1 MLFTPEEIQ
10 QLFFIVD
17 YRIARV
23 IADVLGKEYLSQED
37 IDMLKRFGFDL
48 KTEVL
53 KIPPYWQAFIFG
65 RLAAILTPAQL
76 SSLSF
81 NDLQQY
87 VEKEQYP
94 ELTSRE
100 KAEYN
105 SAAMRSYSY
114 IKGMGTRIKD
124 SLSSTI
130 SEEEMKIAVAE
141 REREVETAIR
151 EELTEG
157 VLKRKSV
164 QSIVSSL
171 GHRLDEW
178 NRDWGRIVATEMEN
192 IFQIGIAQTIM
203 KEHGIHAKVYKETYP
218 GACFPV
224 EDTEFLTDNGFK
236 FLKDISLSDMVFTIN
251 KENGEGEWS
260 TIKNVV
266 SYFYNGDMHLYKN
279 TSLDLMSTPDHFHL
293 VGKRIMKNKKPI
305 YEKRLVGSKDLRA
318 YSCNDIMY
326 RSIDRWGGYDEDYI
340 DFFGRKLRTSC
351 FAKFMGWYLSE
362 GDSMFRKSYK
372 YSNRTVCLSS
382 RVSISQYKKEN
393 LKDIRECLEEFFPD
407 RKVYET
413 EGKFT
418 VLLPKERDKETEW
431 FLSLGNSLSMKIP
444 KEVLNLSPKY
454 LKIFLLA
461 FAKGDGHIE
470 KKLFSKPTG
479 KSVERFNDF
488 GGSVDFY
495 TSSRKLADGL
505 CEAVLKCGYS
515 PSVSIRD
522 ERNKI
527 YYKKDGKK
535 VQSKHLRYV
544 IRLNAVVTVKNFN
557 RFFSV
562 VKNWS
567 GEVGCIE
574 VEKNNTLFVRRNGK
588 MMWSGN
594 CRFCLNA
601 YTTAGAG
608 SKPIIFDLS
617 ELIANGTNIGRKSK
631 DWKPVLTNIH
641 PFCRCMLR
649 YVPDGYEWDDKTQ
662 SFEPKKVDES
672 KRVQRKSKVKITVG
686 IKHFE
691 V

>member
-37 IDMLKRFGFDL
+37 IDMLKRFDFDL

-76 SSLSF
+76 SSLNF
-81 NDLQQY
+81 NDLRQY

-105 SAAMRSYSY
+105 AAAMRSYSY
-114 IKGMGTRIKD
+114 IKGMGTRVKD

-151 EELTEG
+151 EELSEG

-203 KEHGIHAKVYKETYP
+203 KEHGIHAKVYKEVFP
-218 GACFPV
+218 GACR
-224 EDTEFLTDNGFK
+224 
-236 FLKDISLSDMVFTIN
+236 M
-251 KENGEGEWS
+251 
-260 TIKNVV
+260 
-266 SYFYNGDMHLYKN
+266 
-279 TSLDLMSTPDHFHL
+279 
-293 VGKRIMKNKKPI
+293 
-305 YEKRLVGSKDLRA
+305 
-318 YSCNDIMY
+318 
-326 RSIDRWGGYDEDYI
+326 
-340 DFFGRKLRTSC
+340 
-351 FAKFMGWYLSE
+351 
-362 GDSMFRKSYK
+362 
-372 YSNRTVCLSS
+372 
-382 RVSISQYKKEN
+382 
-393 LKDIRECLEEFFPD
+393 
-407 RKVYET
+407 
-413 EGKFT
+413 
-418 VLLPKERDKETEW
+418 
-431 FLSLGNSLSMKIP
+431 
-444 KEVLNLSPKY
+444 
-454 LKIFLLA
+454 
-461 FAKGDGHIE
+461 
-470 KKLFSKPTG
+470 
-479 KSVERFNDF
+479 
-488 GGSVDFY
+488 
-495 TSSRKLADGL
+495 
-505 CEAVLKCGYS
+505 
-515 PSVSIRD
+515 
-522 ERNKI
+522 
-527 YYKKDGKK
+527 
-535 VQSKHLRYV
+535 
-544 IRLNAVVTVKNFN
+544 
-557 RFFSV
+557 
-562 VKNWS
+562 
-567 GEVGCIE
+567 
-574 VEKNNTLFVRRNGK
+574 
-588 MMWSGN
+588 
-594 CRFCLNA
+594 CLNA

-617 ELIANGTNIGRKSK
+617 ELIANGTNIGKKSK

-641 PFCRCMLR
+641 PFCRCRLR

-686 IKHFE
+686 TKYFE